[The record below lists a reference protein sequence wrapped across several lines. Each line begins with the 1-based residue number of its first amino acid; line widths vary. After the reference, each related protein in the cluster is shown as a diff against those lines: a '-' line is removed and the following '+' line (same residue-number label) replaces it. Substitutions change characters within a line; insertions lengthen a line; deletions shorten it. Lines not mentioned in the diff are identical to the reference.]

1 MTTNPL
7 VQHARRELEAIG
19 EEPQITDWYCK
30 VIEVFTEA
38 GHSGASAG
46 IAIPTLN
53 RLLMFKNLGPLTN
66 DPDEW
71 HYHGPDMWDG
81 KEGIWQ
87 NRRDGEAFS
96 SDGGLT
102 YTLLSERD
110 KFLHVSA
117 KHDEP
122 KPENHEPTLF

>member
-1 MTTNPL
+1 MANPL

-19 EEPQITDWYCK
+19 EEPDIIDWYCK
-30 VIEVFTEA
+30 VVEVFTEA
-38 GHSGASAG
+38 GHSGGSAG
-46 IAIPTLN
+46 VAIPTLN

-81 KEGIWQ
+81 EKGIWQ

-96 SDGGLT
+96 TDGGFS
-102 YTLLSERD
+102 YTLLSEGKD
-110 KFLHVSA
+110 GPLHISA
-117 KHDEP
+117 KHNEP
-122 KPENHEPTLF
+122 KPEEPTLFDL